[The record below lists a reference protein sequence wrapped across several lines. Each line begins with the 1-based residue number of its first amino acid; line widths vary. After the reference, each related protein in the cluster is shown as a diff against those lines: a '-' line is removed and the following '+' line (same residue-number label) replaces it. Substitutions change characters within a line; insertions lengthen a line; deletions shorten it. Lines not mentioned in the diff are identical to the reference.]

1 MKRRVSWETVCL
13 VVAGCLPAEAERESL
28 VTGPRILAVR
38 SEPPE
43 SKPGAPVLYEALVVT
58 PDGDLQGAVVRWA
71 FCAAPK
77 PLTENGSVSTA
88 CLGDAVR
95 PIVGASVSVTA
106 ATPTDTCS
114 LFGPETP
121 PGDFRP
127 RDPDATGGF
136 YQPVRVEALERTA
149 IVLERITCNL
159 PNVPLDV
166 AVEYAERRA
175 PNRNPKLAPLHAFVN
190 GAPTSLD
197 ALPAGGD
204 VRFEVG
210 WSADDAEVYPAFD
223 PRKQAL
229 VDQREA
235 LRVSWYTTAGAFES
249 DVTGRSSED
258 LATTVSNGWSAPD
271 EASRVFLWLVLRD
284 GRGGTDFARYPLDV
298 KSPL

>member
-1 MKRRVSWETVCL
+1 VKGAVSLVTMCL

-43 SKPGAPVLYEALVVT
+43 SKPGASVAYEALVVT
-58 PDGDLQGAVVRWA
+58 PDGDLQGTAVGWA

-95 PIVGASVSVTA
+95 PIVGASVTVTA
-106 ATPTDTCS
+106 TTPTDTCS

-136 YQPVRVEALERTA
+136 YQPIRVEATGQTA
-149 IVLERITCNL
+149 FVLGRITCNL
-159 PNVPLDV
+159 PNPPLDV
-166 AVEYAERRA
+166 AVEFAERRA
-175 PNRNPKLAPLHAFVN
+175 PNRNPTLVPLRAFVN

-197 ALPAGGD
+197 ALPVGGD

-223 PRKQAL
+223 PKMQAL

-235 LRVSWYTTAGAFES
+235 LRVSWYATAGSFES
-249 DVTGRSSED
+249 DVAGRSSED
-258 LATTVSNGWSAPD
+258 LATTVSNGWRTPD
-271 EASRVFLWLVLRD
+271 EASRVFLWVVLRD
-284 GRGGTDFARYPLDV
+284 GRGGTDFARYTLDV
-298 KSPL
+298 KSPP

>member
-1 MKRRVSWETVCL
+1 MKGSISWATMFL

-43 SKPGAPVLYEALVVT
+43 SKPGASVVYKALVVT
-58 PDGDLQGAVVRWA
+58 PDGELQGTAVRWA

-77 PLTENGSVSTA
+77 PFTENSPISAA
-88 CLGDAVR
+88 CLEGAVR
-95 PIVGASVSVTA
+95 PIVGTTVSVTA
-106 ATPTDTCS
+106 PTPTDTCS

-127 RDPDATGGF
+127 RDPDGTGGF
-136 YQPVRVEALERTA
+136 YQPVRVEATGQTA
-149 IVLERITCNL
+149 FVLERITCNL
-159 PNVPLDV
+159 PNAPLDV
-166 AVEYAERRA
+166 AVEFAERRA
-175 PNRNPKLAPLHAFVN
+175 LNRNPTLVPLRAFVN
-190 GAPTSLD
+190 GAPASLD

-210 WSADDAEVYPAFD
+210 WSAYDAEAYPAFD

-235 LRVSWYTTAGAFES
+235 LRVSWYATAGAFES
-249 DVTGRSSED
+249 DVTGRASED
-258 LATTVSNGWSAPD
+258 LAPTVSNGWRAPD
-271 EASRVFLWLVLRD
+271 EPSRVFVWLVLRD
-284 GRGGTDFARYPLDV
+284 GRGGTDFARYTLDV
-298 KSPL
+298 KSPP